1 MARIL
6 TVPTRARR
14 AATSQYNTLGW
25 VYVVV
30 AFMVCTFVIF
40 HTFPEDVP
48 LSTLSKDASPE
59 PGTVRTVTAQDLG

>member
-1 MARIL
+1 
-6 TVPTRARR
+6 
-14 AATSQYNTLGW
+14 
-25 VYVVV
+25 
-30 AFMVCTFVIF
+30 MVCTFVIF